1 MKYKWEE
8 LKVFS
13 NTESFIQDKR
23 GNMKQKKQK
32 ELKQEENQYDES
44 RFLYHVG
51 LSIKKYRCIAGLSQE
66 QLSNVIDCDKN
77 TIGNI
82 ERGERDPRL
91 STLARIAD
99 GLGVSCSRIF
109 RETENASSDTL
120 AASVEYDY
128 LRLFQYCRQ
137 LTPEQFNNLCNTAH
151 LYAESNRSNHLS

>member
-1 MKYKWEE
+1 M
-8 LKVFS
+8 
-13 NTESFIQDKR
+13 
-23 GNMKQKKQK
+23 
-32 ELKQEENQYDES
+32 
-44 RFLYHVG
+44 G

-66 QLSNVIDCDKN
+66 QLSDVIECDKN

-99 GLGVSCSRIF
+99 GLGISCSRIL
-109 RETENASSDTL
+109 RETENTSSDTL
-120 AASVEYDY
+120 AASIEYDY

-151 LYAESNRSNHLS
+151 LYAESNKLNSQS

>member
-1 MKYKWEE
+1 M
-8 LKVFS
+8 
-13 NTESFIQDKR
+13 
-23 GNMKQKKQK
+23 
-32 ELKQEENQYDES
+32 EENKLDEIKVEES
-44 RFLYHVG
+44 QFLYHVG

-66 QLSNVIDCDKN
+66 QLSDVIECDKN

-99 GLGVSCSRIF
+99 GLGISCSRIL
-109 RETENASSDTL
+109 RETENTSSDTL
-120 AASVEYDY
+120 AASIEYDY

-151 LYAESNRSNHLS
+151 LYAESNKLNSQS

>member
-1 MKYKWEE
+1 MEKNKLDEIKIEE
-8 LKVFS
+8 S
-13 NTESFIQDKR
+13 Q
-23 GNMKQKKQK
+23 
-32 ELKQEENQYDES
+32 
-44 RFLYHVG
+44 FLYHVG

-66 QLSNVIDCDKN
+66 QLSDVIECDKN

-99 GLGVSCSRIF
+99 GLGISCSRIL
-109 RETENASSDTL
+109 RETENTSSDTL
-120 AASVEYDY
+120 AASIEYDY

-151 LYAESNRSNHLS
+151 LYAESNKLNSQS